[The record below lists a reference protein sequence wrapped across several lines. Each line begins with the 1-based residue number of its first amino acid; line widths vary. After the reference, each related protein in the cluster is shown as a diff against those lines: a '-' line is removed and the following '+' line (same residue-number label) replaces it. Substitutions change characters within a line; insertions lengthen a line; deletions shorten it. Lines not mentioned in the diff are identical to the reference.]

1 VSIELPL
8 FSPVRTLL
16 GLMAGVALLGAPL
29 HAQNAPRAAAPA
41 AAEKPKTGGEGEAA
55 AEAGGEKPPQERPA
69 EAGEPAAKEA
79 KEETM
84 TEDEQEAAAEN
95 AQEPAKE
102 GEAGAAVK
110 EGEAEAPAA
119 VASPVAADPVRVY
132 GWRENIQVDGIKGN
146 LRAKLDTGALT
157 SSIHAEEIELF
168 ERDSKKW
175 VRFVFTV
182 PGQENAP
189 RTVVEAPLVRT
200 VRIKEPGGGSSPR
213 EVVRLGFQIGERKM
227 RADFSLN
234 NRSNMLV
241 PVLLGRSVL
250 KDLGWVDSNR
260 TDLAEQKIFR

>member
-1 VSIELPL
+1 
-8 FSPVRTLL
+8 
-16 GLMAGVALLGAPL
+16 MAGVALLGTPL
-29 HAQNAPRAAAPA
+29 HAQNTPRPGPA
-41 AAEKPKTGGEGEAA
+41 ATEKPKASGEGEAS
-55 AEAGGEKPPQERPA
+55 AEAGGKPVQERPA
-69 EAGEPAAKEA
+69 SAGEGAAQEP

-95 AQEPAKE
+95 AREPAQEPAQE
-102 GEAGAAVK
+102 GETGAALK
-110 EGEAEAPAA
+110 DGEAEAPAA

-200 VRIKEPGGGSSPR
+200 VRI
-213 EVVRLGFQIGERKM
+213 
-227 RADFSLN
+227 
-234 NRSNMLV
+234 
-241 PVLLGRSVL
+241 
-250 KDLGWVDSNR
+250 
-260 TDLAEQKIFR
+260 